1 MEQRVL
7 SSAAMVRLSVA
18 LHVAS
23 PTDAIQLIET
33 LRQMTATTRLE
44 RGCQECAAWT
54 DREFTVHYSESW
66 ATEFDARRR
75 VQSDRFTSLLE
86 IIESGIEPPEVQ
98 FDFVARTRGLD
109 YVEEIRA
116 GMRKVSGERY
126 Q

>member
-1 MEQRVL
+1 ML
-7 SSAAMVRLSVA
+7 SCAPMVRLSVA

-23 PTDAIQLIET
+23 PTDAIELIET
-33 LRQMTATTRLE
+33 LRHMTATTRLE

-66 ATEFDARRR
+66 ATEFDARLR
-75 VQSDRFTSLLE
+75 VQSEHFTSLLE
-86 IIESGIEPPEVQ
+86 LMECGVEPPEVQ

-116 GMRKVSGERY
+116 GMRKVAGEHC

>member
-1 MEQRVL
+1 
-7 SSAAMVRLSVA
+7 MVRLSVA

-23 PTDAIQLIET
+23 PTDAIELIET
-33 LRQMTATTRLE
+33 LRHMTATTRLE

-54 DREFTVHYSESW
+54 DRDFTVHYSESW

-75 VQSDRFTSLLE
+75 VQSSNFTSLLALME
-86 IIESGIEPPEVQ
+86 QGTEPPEVQ

-109 YVEEIRA
+109 YVDEIRG
-116 GMRKVSGERY
+116 GMRRIAGERY

>member
-1 MEQRVL
+1 
-7 SSAAMVRLSVA
+7 MVRLSVA

-23 PTDAIQLIET
+23 PTDAIELIET
-33 LRQMTATTRLE
+33 LRCMTATTRLE

-54 DREFTVHYSESW
+54 DREFIVHYSESW

-75 VQSDRFTSLLE
+75 VLSENFTSLLGLME
-86 IIESGIEPPEVQ
+86 CAIEPPEVQ

-109 YVEEIRA
+109 YVEEIRS
-116 GMRKVSGERY
+116 GTRKVAGERY